1 MESFGLADVVAATRE
16 QSKSAAD
23 AAAPGPADAQEMSA
37 IASCWRYTSYFWST
51 AVLIFAIVVL
61 YWDVSTVQL
70 LLRPWSV
77 SPCVSPPPFP
87 HPLFL
92 LVWKVLTADRGTF
105 TA

>member
-23 AAAPGPADAQEMSA
+23 AAAPGPADVQEMSA

-61 YWDVSTVQL
+61 YWDVSTAQL
-70 LLRPWSV
+70 LLRP
-77 SPCVSPPPFP
+77 CVCFAQCFAATFSPPPFP
-87 HPLFL
+87 SCEKF
-92 LVWKVLTADRGTF
+92 
-105 TA
+105 